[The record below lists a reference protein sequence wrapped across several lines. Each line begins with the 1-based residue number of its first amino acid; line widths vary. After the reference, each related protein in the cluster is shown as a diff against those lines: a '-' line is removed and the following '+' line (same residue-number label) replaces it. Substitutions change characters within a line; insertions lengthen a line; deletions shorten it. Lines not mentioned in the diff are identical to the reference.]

1 MLRKFVGL
9 LLLSSP
15 VLAWAAGCPG
25 ADDEPALMLKSEAGP
40 TVILCGFEDHE
51 VESPTGKRA
60 FSDFTVYFTTEAKP
74 EPQKL
79 FSSDV
84 AETFWVKS
92 VENKSFELEE
102 VWFFSE
108 QPKPALWREIS
119 CTADSCSV
127 SAAKC
132 VFSMK
137 ANPFPKALQEFEKKL
152 KAKKV
157 DDNDEELLDQIWA
170 QALLGDTKAKDFYN
184 APVTG
189 LNENL
194 KEVFDSNKKK
204 LTDLQSLNC
213 K

>member
-1 MLRKFVGL
+1 MLRIVGIL
-9 LLLSSP
+9 LFLSP
-15 VLAWAAGCPG
+15 VFTWAAGCPG
-25 ADDEPALMLKSEAGP
+25 ADDEAALQFKTEAGP
-40 TVILCGFEDHE
+40 TVIVCGFEDHE
-51 VESPTGKRA
+51 VQSPTGKRA
-60 FSDFTVYFTTEAKP
+60 FSDFTVYFTVDDKK

-84 AETFWVKS
+84 AETFWIKPVETKS
-92 VENKSFELEE
+92 LELEE

-108 QPKPALWREIS
+108 QPKPALWREIT
-119 CTADSCSV
+119 CTADACSV

-137 ANPFPKALQEFEKKL
+137 ANSFPKALAEFEKKL
-152 KAKKV
+152 KSKKL

-184 APVTG
+184 APVSG

-204 LTDLQSLNC
+204 LADLQTLNC